1 MRFELPGINMK
12 EETALKLFHAMLIA
26 SAVLLFLPYWIISI
40 YAGVAAFLCLLIKP
54 LRKHIFTRK
63 GSATAFVFITIAAAI
78 SLAHWNYIGFARTC
92 VFIAV
97 LILVFI
103 ARATMTRK
111 FYERLLDFVCLGGGI
126 STIVCIVERAYY
138 WENPVY
144 RCQAF
149 FTNPNFFGAASV
161 FVIFI
166 CAYKIAVRVKH
177 YMFYSLIAMFVAV
190 GVYLCG
196 SMSLWAVTCL
206 GVTLLFLLTR
216 QYRLLFIFL
225 GAVAVAVVAITILP
239 QLMPRLNE
247 VSDTFGYRKTV
258 WRLALE
264 HCKDYPLLGRGFYTF
279 KFLYDTL
286 HETQYFYHAALAH
299 NIFLDA
305 FLCHGIVG
313 VALITATVVQYFRS
327 LFACQK
333 QRRLNKKHSPIAAF
347 IISVSIAVACYGL
360 IDTTFVWIQ
369 TGLILLFIAT
379 GLGAE
384 ENELEQLT
392 SDTTDN
398 NK

>member
-1 MRFELPGINMK
+1 MK

-40 YAGVAAFLCLLIKP
+40 YAGAAAFLCLLIKP
-54 LRKHIFTRK
+54 LRKHIFTQK

-92 VFIAV
+92 VFIAA
-97 LILVFI
+97 LIIVFI

-126 STIVCIVERAYY
+126 STIVCIIERVYY

-225 GAVAVAVVAITILP
+225 GAVAVAAVAITVLP
-239 QLMPRLNE
+239 QLMPRLDE

-258 WRLALE
+258 WKLAIE
-264 HCKDYPLLGRGFYTF
+264 HCKDYPLFGRGFYTF

-313 VALITATVVQYFRS
+313 VALIAATVVQYFRS

-379 GLGAE
+379 GLGVE
-384 ENELEQLT
+384 ENELEQLPANN
-392 SDTTDN
+392 TDN

>member
-12 EETALKLFHAMLIA
+12 EDTALKLFHVMLIA
-26 SAVLLFLPYWIISI
+26 SAVLLFFPYVYIMRFVVVCSLI
-40 YAGVAAFLCLLIKP
+40 CLAIKP
-54 LRKHIFTRK
+54 LRRHYFTCK
-63 GSATAFVFITIAAAI
+63 GSVLAAI
-78 SLAHWNYIGFARTC
+78 FMAVTTLNALINSNIVGFKRSC
-92 VFIAV
+92 VFVAA
-97 LILVFI
+97 LGLVFI
-103 ARATMTRK
+103 ARSTMTRK

-126 STIVCIVERAYY
+126 STIVCIIERVYY

-196 SMSLWAVTCL
+196 SMSLLAVTCL
-206 GVTLLFLLTR
+206 GVSLLFLLTR
-216 QYRLLFIFL
+216 RYCLLFVFL
-225 GAVAVAVVAITILP
+225 GAVAVATVAITVLP
-239 QLMPRLNE
+239 QLIPRLDE

-258 WRLALE
+258 WRLAIE
-264 HCKDYPLLGRGFYTF
+264 HCKDYPLFGRGFYTF

-286 HETQYFYHAALAH
+286 HETQYFYHASLAH

-313 VALITATVVQYFRS
+313 VILISATVVQYFRS

-347 IISVSIAVACYGL
+347 IISVSIAVVCYGL

-379 GLGAE
+379 GLGVE
-384 ENELEQLT
+384 EN
-392 SDTTDN
+392 
-398 NK
+398 